1 MKVKLEFNLPEQHAE
16 MKSAIQ
22 GQHLKCI
29 VAGIDEKLR
38 GWLKNGHNFKS
49 ADEAIGSIRQMIN
62 TELADEGINLYE

>member
-1 MKVKLEFNLPEQHAE
+1 
-16 MKSAIQ
+16 
-22 GQHLKCI
+22 LKCI